1 MSFPAEFLEEIRTRL
16 RVSEIVGKRMRLV
29 KKGREFLG
37 LCPFHNDTKPS
48 LAVVDEKNFYHCF
61 ACGAHGDIITFT
73 METEGLSFPETVEKL
88 AGMAGLEVP
97 RQNPETREREVR
109 NKTLQD
115 AMEAACKFYEEALW
129 GPDGRAGLDYLKQR
143 GLSDATIRAFR
154 LGYATDKRTALRQA
168 MAVKG
173 IEPALLLEAGLIRK
187 PEDRDETYDYFRGR
201 VLFPITDRRGRV
213 IAFGGRTL
221 GDGQPKYL
229 NSPDTPLFHKGRV
242 LYGLA
247 QAREPASKA
256 GEVIVAE
263 GYMDVIALA
272 QGGFPNS
279 VAPLGTALTEDQ
291 ISELWRLAKEPVVCF
306 DGDEAGRRAAA
317 RAAERT
323 LPILMPGYSLRFVS
337 LPLGEDP
344 DDLLKRGGAKAMRDV
359 LASATGLA
367 DFIWDHELR
376 AQANDTPERQAD
388 FFRRAR
394 GRVREIADKTVQ
406 EAYGDAV
413 ERKIRDLRD
422 AGRGPARGLGRGGGA
437 NRRFT
442 PGRSGYRDTA
452 FERPAPRSSASARA
466 RVSSVLGP
474 RQQQGVMAAFVT
486 HPELFEEFGE
496 ALGYLAFND
505 PFLDKLRQD
514 ILERALSE
522 PGLDAT
528 GLKRHLMGLGYS
540 DDCDGLLGAGTL
552 GHAAFARPDA
562 SLEQARAGV
571 RELLARMGK
580 HQLEEQLADAQQ
592 AVAAEFNEA
601 NWNRLASLRAALA
614 AVNEGPSLED
624 AY

>member
-16 RVSEIVGKRMRLV
+16 RVSEIVGKRLKLV
-29 KKGREFLG
+29 RKGREYLG
-37 LCPFHNDTKPS
+37 ICPFHNDTKPS
-48 LAVVDEKNFYHCF
+48 LSVVDEKNFYHCF

-73 METEGLSFPETVEKL
+73 MEMEGLSFPEAVEKL
-88 AGMAGLEVP
+88 AGLANLEVP
-97 RQNPETREREVR
+97 RQTPEAREREVVR
-109 NKTLQD
+109 KTLGD
-115 AMEAACKFYEEALW
+115 VMEAACKFYEEVLW
-129 GPDGRAGLDYLKQR
+129 SPQGRVGLDYLLGR
-143 GLSDATIRAFR
+143 GLSEATIRRFR
-154 LGYATDKRTALRQA
+154 LGYAPDGRTALRQA
-168 MAVKG
+168 MSVKA
-173 IEPALLLEAGLIRK
+173 IEPAMLLEAGLLRK

-263 GYMDVIALA
+263 GYMDVIALS
-272 QGGFPNS
+272 QGGFPHA

-291 ISELWRLAKEPVVCF
+291 ITELWRLAREPVICF
-306 DGDEAGRRAAA
+306 DGDAAGQKAAA
-317 RAAERT
+317 RAADRA
-323 LPILMPGYSLRFVS
+323 LPILKPGHSLRFVS
-337 LPLGEDP
+337 LPPGEDP
-344 DDLLKRGGAKAMRDV
+344 DDLLKRGGPKAMRD
-359 LASATGLA
+359 LLEAATGMA
-367 DFIWDHELR
+367 DFIWDQELR
-376 AQANDTPERQAD
+376 AHPLDTPERQAD
-388 FFRRAR
+388 FMRRTR

-406 EAYGDAV
+406 EAYGDAI
-413 ERKIRDLRD
+413 ERRIRQMRD
-422 AGRGPARGLGRGGGA
+422 AGRGGGRA
-437 NRRFT
+437 A
-442 PGRSGYRDTA
+442 PGRFARPV
-452 FERPAPRSSASARA
+452 FERPAPRGSATARA
-466 RVSSVLGP
+466 RVTAVLGQ
-474 RQQQGVMAAFVT
+474 RQKQSVVAAIIT
-486 HPELFEEFGE
+486 HPDLMEEFGE
-496 ALGYLAFND
+496 ALGYLQFDD

-514 ILERALSE
+514 ILENVPFEA
-522 PGLDAT
+522 GLDAA
-528 GLKRHLMGLGYS
+528 GLRRHLTGLGYS
-540 DDCDGLLGAGTL
+540 EDCDGLLGPAIL

-614 AVNEGPSLED
+614 AVNSSSPLED
-624 AY
+624 AV